1 MRKLLIIGDMILD
14 DEKYAD
20 TITSMGFTPLRFKG
34 LKQSMQ
40 HLSDTS
46 VIVVESTLSSDG
58 AFGEF
63 IKAAIHIPKIIF
75 VKTCPPKGLTKWL
88 KGNMVYPSMDPGT
101 RVLGFLLRK
110 AATDRETSL
119 RLEYAEKGLSSA
131 EKELSLL
138 EDISKT
144 ITSSLDLH
152 GIIITIMK
160 HIRDMT
166 GAKEWSLYL
175 LDDESRSLY
184 LEKSSKKISKKNRK
198 VTLGMGEGIAG
209 WVASEGTPVIIPD
222 ISSDKRFLSCVDSK
236 ERATKKSIICVPL
249 KSKDRILGALEIS
262 NKQKGLSFTR
272 DDLAFVLK
280 LVDHASIAIER
291 ASLYQKMAELAITDD
306 LTKLFNSRYLNRTI
320 ETEISRC
327 ERYKSSVSLIFMD
340 VDHFK
345 SVNDQYG
352 HLIGSKLLVETGQLL
367 IKGLRSFDIV
377 TRYGGDEFVIVLP
390 QTAPNIAVQIAERL
404 RKNIKKHIF
413 LKDDSLNLKLTA
425 SFGIASYPE
434 NAGTKDEL
442 IHLADEAMYRVKN
455 KTRDGVYAIAHK

>member
-1 MRKLLIIGDMILD
+1 MHKIVIIGEGLLTEDNYNDSLV
-14 DEKYAD
+14 
-20 TITSMGFTPLRFKG
+20 SLGFTPVRFKG
-34 LKQSMQ
+34 ITQALQG
-40 HLSDTS
+40 LATAS
-46 VIVVESTLSSDG
+46 VIAADCTLSSDRM
-58 AFGEF
+58 FKDF
-63 IKAAIHIPKIIF
+63 LKRTVDIPKVVIARRY
-75 VKTCPPKGLTKWL
+75 PPKGLTRWL
-88 KGNMVYPSMDPGT
+88 HGNLVYPAMDPGA
-101 RVLGFLLRK
+101 RIMAFILRK
-110 AATDRETSL
+110 ALSDKVVYTDINRIQQ
-119 RLEYAEKGLSSA
+119 GLNNA

-138 EDISKT
+138 EDISRT
-144 ITSSLDLH
+144 IASSLDLH
-152 GIIITIMK
+152 TIISTIMK
-160 HIRDMT
+160 HVRDMT
-166 GAKEWSLYL
+166 GAKEWALYL
-175 LDDESRSLY
+175 LDDESKNLL
-184 LEKSSKKISKKNRK
+184 LEKSSKKSQKGTKK
-198 VTLGMGEGIAG
+198 VTLRIGEGIAG

-222 ISSDKRFLSCVDSK
+222 ISSDDRFISSVDKKDQAS
-236 ERATKKSIICVPL
+236 KKSIICVPL
-249 KSKDRILGALEIS
+249 RSKDTILGVLEVG

-272 DDLAFVLK
+272 EDLGIVLK

-306 LTKLFNSRYLNRTI
+306 LTKLFNARYLNRTI

-327 ERYKSSVSLIFMD
+327 DRYKSSLSLIFMD

-404 RKNIKKHIF
+404 RKNIKKHVF
-413 LKDDSLNLKLTA
+413 LKEESLNLKLTA

-455 KTRDGVYAIAHK
+455 KTRDGVYAISL